1 MAIRSKEFVG
11 IAEGIKSH
19 ELSTKGRIESL
30 RGTISELSGAKRSLE
45 SQISYLEAA
54 LAAAYED
61 TDEDGDPDYGRISA
75 IEAQISQAEGQLSEV
90 EGELDDAHGELTKS
104 EAELD
109 GVMEEKAR
117 TLFEIQ
123 ERARKTSNNIAVAGG
138 MYGAYSGVGS
148 SLQSSMQTSLAS
160 LSQAASILD
169 GSVDGFTGGGSGG
182 GGGGSSTGGRGMTSQ
197 GELSTSAL
205 SAFAVGAA
213 TSSILSGNTSPAS
226 APSSF
231 TTNHTNGATPATTSG
246 FRSGQQSI
254 NPQKTLNF
262 NSEQSG
268 NSYAVSAFSDN
279 DGSEV
284 ASKPSSKP
292 SDYRSS
298 QTPSNMESRLSSD
311 SKAPG
316 GASKMFRELNKLTM
330 TPEEVAK
337 YNAEHGITDS
347 PTKRPAGGVERVRER
362 GGSDDPRWDDSSDVS
377 AKAKPARTA
386 RPTIVAGNSYNLSK
400 SETEYIRK
408 TITHPHCEIARGITQ
423 IAKVGG
429 IKGAASDDMGKNFT
443 SHNEDHLEQVRAKT
457 SEALAAMVNTLNFGS
472 IERDGA
478 TGDVHFDEHVDFRV
492 AQAAAEA
499 HDTGMSNHG
508 YVFDCDEKKIPK
520 RDINGNIIVLKQ
532 NSLDFNSIR
541 SNHSANSALNVLRAR
556 ESYKAIGF
564 TDAQVDEIAVLVYA
578 HSKSN
583 SGVTDLNNS
592 KSWSDCFDRIEAL
605 KNKFNADH
613 PNNKVSFT
621 RSRFEGASNARKLG
635 SLATEALALRVG
647 DVSRNSG
654 PDALA
659 QSGEI
664 VHVEKSSVNS
674 SGNSWK
680 DEIEGAVIM
689 RANVP
694 VTHDLSRRIHI
705 GEQNI
710 VDNHTEFKNGALT
723 HTITIN
729 DGSYAPHCTAEAI
742 VDHIGEL
749 ASAKNGHFVVELKF
763 NSSCDKMEQYE
774 DFRTEMKNA
783 RNKDGSKKYGN
794 VEIKLPWD

>member
-19 ELSTKGRIESL
+19 ELSAKGRIESL

-54 LAAAYED
+54 LTAAYED

-90 EGELDDAHGELTKS
+90 EGELDDAHGELSTS

-182 GGGGSSTGGRGMTSQ
+182 GGGGNSTGGRGMTSQ
-197 GELSTSAL
+197 GELSKSAL

-268 NSYAVSAFSDN
+268 NSYAVFAFSDN

-284 ASKPSSKP
+284 ASKPLSKP

-311 SKAPG
+311 SKVPG

-362 GGSDDPRWDDSSDVS
+362 GGSDDPRWGDSSNVS
-377 AKAKPARTA
+377 VKAKPARTA
-386 RPTIVAGNSYNLSK
+386 RPTIVTGNSYNLSK

-443 SHNEDHLEQVRAKT
+443 SHNEDHLEQVRTKT
-457 SEALAAMVNTLNFGS
+457 SEALTAMVNTLNFGS

-556 ESYKAIGF
+556 EAYKAIGF

-613 PNNKVSFT
+613 PNDKVSFT

-689 RANVP
+689 RANAP

>member
-213 TSSILSGNTSPAS
+213 TSSILSGNSSPAS

-268 NSYAVSAFSDN
+268 NTYAVSAFSVTETSEQQSNQASKYQSSQKSVDFGNPFNPFSRWGQSKKTANTTITEFSGLSVDKNSLYGDRYFVKGNNYGAFCEYIKNINQYKQVNCNEARTISAKDIEGIYLN
-279 DGSEV
+279 DSEAKDSHFFWNRGMKYEMDSESFFMQV
-284 ASKPSSKP
+284 ASYIPEFQARTKNGESVESIIADPNLRTCYELFFQKPIEVYEVDGFYEFAGSGRHRCMAAQKLGIDIPVRVVARYERKDIP
-292 SDYRSS
+292 SAPPRNIFSDSRQYGNIVDKLTVANVTYRPIRKIT
-298 QTPSNMESRLSSD
+298 TPRSTTDIVSRLS
-311 SKAPG
+311 G
-316 GASKMFRELNKLTM
+316 GDLTQ
-330 TPEEVAK
+330 
-337 YNAEHGITDS
+337 
-347 PTKRPAGGVERVRER
+347 
-362 GGSDDPRWDDSSDVS
+362 GSCSSL
-377 AKAKPARTA
+377 ALAY
-386 RPTIVAGNSYNLSK
+386 AGNKAGYDVL
-400 SETEYIRK
+400 
-408 TITHPHCEIARGITQ
+408 
-423 IAKVGG
+423 
-429 IKGAASDDMGKNFT
+429 DF
-443 SHNEDHLEQVRAKT
+443 
-457 SEALAAMVNTLNFGS
+457 
-472 IERDGA
+472 RDGA
-478 TGDVHFDEHVDFRV
+478 SRDFFSSRKSIQEIANLPNVLSSVVYDVNDIENAKVQLRKIVSEKEYYFAIGQHAAIIRKHQDHFEYLELQHP
-492 AQAAAEA
+492 
-499 HDTGMSNHG
+499 S
-508 YVFDCDEKKIPK
+508 
-520 RDINGNIIVLKQ
+520 NGNGWHT
-532 NSLDFNSIR
+532 LDANTLIARFGCKKERAYEMSSYLIDVETL
-541 SNHSANSALNVLRAR
+541 SNNEEFLNILGYINTSSA
-556 ESYKAIGF
+556 E
-564 TDAQVDEIAVLVYA
+564 Q
-578 HSKSN
+578 
-583 SGVTDLNNS
+583 
-592 KSWSDCFDRIEAL
+592 
-605 KNKFNADH
+605 
-613 PNNKVSFT
+613 
-621 RSRFEGASNARKLG
+621 RKGGCG
-635 SLATEALALRVG
+635 SV
-647 DVSRNSG
+647 
-654 PDALA
+654 
-659 QSGEI
+659 
-664 VHVEKSSVNS
+664 K
-674 SGNSWK
+674 
-680 DEIEGAVIM
+680 
-689 RANVP
+689 
-694 VTHDLSRRIHI
+694 
-705 GEQNI
+705 
-710 VDNHTEFKNGALT
+710 
-723 HTITIN
+723 
-729 DGSYAPHCTAEAI
+729 
-742 VDHIGEL
+742 
-749 ASAKNGHFVVELKF
+749 
-763 NSSCDKMEQYE
+763 
-774 DFRTEMKNA
+774 
-783 RNKDGSKKYGN
+783 
-794 VEIKLPWD
+794 

>member
-109 GVMEEKAR
+109 SVMEEKAR

-246 FRSGQQSI
+246 FRSVQQSI

-279 DGSEV
+279 DGSEL

-311 SKAPG
+311 SKVPG

-347 PTKRPAGGVERVRER
+347 PTKRPTGGVERVRER

-377 AKAKPARTA
+377 AKAKPARTS
-386 RPTIVAGNSYNLSK
+386 RPTIIAGNSYNLSK

-508 YVFDCDEKKIPK
+508 YVFDCDEKKVPR
-520 RDINGNIIVLKQ
+520 RDVNGNIIVLKQ

-664 VHVEKSSVNS
+664 VHVEKSTVNS

>member
-160 LSQAASILD
+160 LSKAASILD
-169 GSVDGFTGGGSGG
+169 GSVDGFTGGGSGS

-311 SKAPG
+311 SKVPG

-377 AKAKPARTA
+377 AKAKPARTS
-386 RPTIVAGNSYNLSK
+386 RPPIIAGNSYNLSK

-443 SHNEDHLEQVRAKT
+443 SHNEDHLEQVREKT
-457 SEALAAMVNTLNFGS
+457 SEALAAMVNTINFGS

-508 YVFDCDEKKIPK
+508 YVFDCDEKKVPK

-613 PNNKVSFT
+613 PNNKVSFN

-689 RANVP
+689 RANAP